1 MDKNTTNNAQ
11 PKQETLGSQPGV
23 EAVADTA
30 IAGFNKKII
39 IWSLVAIVVVA
50 VVALVMYFTH
60 SSGTAKAN
68 EAIGAADIEMNDS
81 LQFQMYKKIA
91 DDGNYD
97 ANERAK
103 IMVAARYY
111 QDGKYQE
118 ALGYLDKASLNS
130 EIVEPGIQSLK
141 GDCYANLGKLD
152 DALKCYNK
160 GLSAADNNPAIV
172 PFLKVKIAN
181 IYREQ
186 KNYGKEYEVYS
197 EIQTQYPQYLPDVDK
212 YIERARVA
220 AGK

>member
-1 MDKNTTNNAQ
+1 MDNNTPKDNQA
-11 PKQETLGSQPGV
+11 KQENLNSLPGV
-23 EAVADTA
+23 EAVKDTA

-39 IWSLVAIVVVA
+39 IWSCVAIVVVLA
-50 VVALVMYFTH
+50 VAGIMYWIHT
-60 SSGTAKAN
+60 SGTEKAN
-68 EAIGAADIEMNDS
+68 EAMGTADIEQNDS

-97 ANERAK
+97 GNQRAK
-103 IMVAARYY
+103 ILVAAHYY
-111 QDGKYQE
+111 EDGKYQE
-118 ALGYLDKASLNS
+118 ALNYLDKASMSS

-160 GLSAADNNPAIV
+160 GLGAADDNPAIV
-172 PFLKVKIAN
+172 PFLMVKLAN

-186 KNYGKEYEVYS
+186 KNYTKEYEIYS
-197 EIQTQYPQYLPDVDK
+197 EIQTKYPQYMPDVEK
-212 YIERARVA
+212 YVERARVA